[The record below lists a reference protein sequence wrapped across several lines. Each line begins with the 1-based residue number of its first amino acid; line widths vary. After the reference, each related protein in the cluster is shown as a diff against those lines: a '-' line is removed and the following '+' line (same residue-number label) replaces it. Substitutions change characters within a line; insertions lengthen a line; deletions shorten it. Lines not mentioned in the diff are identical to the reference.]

1 MATYTAMVCEDDLL
15 TEFSFDW
22 AFALGWLAFIMAV
35 LGAIIAFMFGAPR
48 LPKVIIEFRE

>member
-1 MATYTAMVCEDDLL
+1 MSTYTAMVCEDDLL
-15 TEFSFDW
+15 SEFSFDW